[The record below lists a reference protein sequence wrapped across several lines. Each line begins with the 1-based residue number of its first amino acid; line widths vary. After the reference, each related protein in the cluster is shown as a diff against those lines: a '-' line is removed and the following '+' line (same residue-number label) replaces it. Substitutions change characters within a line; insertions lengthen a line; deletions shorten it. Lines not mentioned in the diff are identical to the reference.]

1 VGKTK
6 ATGPDEKIL
15 EKIEDTEFYI
25 DEKGRLG
32 AVLPYFAPD
41 HVRSLSDWSRDE
53 GKELGEVL
61 ISKIENVFWPLCGE
75 PPLKDDPALFG
86 DVERFIRDHVYF
98 TDDAHYSVAA
108 SWAICTWMS
117 EALQIAPRLIFY
129 GTTQSGKSRAINT
142 LNEIVYR
149 GHASFIPTS
158 AVLYATIERCNITP
172 FIDEYQAIQNVE
184 KLTDVEAVFKAG
196 YEKGGTVLRM
206 NRDTME
212 PVIHHVYGFMGLGT
226 KGKLPPEDLVNR
238 AIILNMQQKPRA
250 AKIARR
256 VDRERGIQLRGRL
269 LAFRIRVRSGEIDIS
284 SCFVKATELAL
295 KPVEINGALTELGDR
310 PIDLAES
317 LLTPSLIFGAGKERE
332 ILKVVANSQA
342 ESIDELISTPEGRT
356 FHALQFCYKSR
367 PTTKVND
374 LNGQPLK
381 DISRLTTLDIADQLN
396 QDVNDQECRDTYTK
410 RDRIE
415 TQYVTGWLKT
425 LGFSFKRGSG
435 NKSYFTE
442 ERFLQAYRTNLE
454 KYGVRD
460 GCPDIRKDQLTL
472 GSDR

>member
-6 ATGPDEKIL
+6 TAGPDEKTR
-15 EKIEDTEFYI
+15 KMIEDAEFFV
-25 DEKGRLG
+25 DDKERLG
-32 AVLPYFAPD
+32 AVLPHFAPD
-41 HVRSLSDWSRDE
+41 HIRLFSDWSRDE
-53 GKELGEVL
+53 GKELGEALDSGV
-61 ISKIENVFWPLCGE
+61 ENAFWPLCGE
-75 PPLKDDPALFG
+75 PSTEEDHALFE
-86 DVERFIRDHVYF
+86 DVERFIRDHVHF
-98 TDDAHYSVAA
+98 IDDSHYSVAA

-117 EALQIAPRLIFY
+117 ETLQIAPRLIFF
-129 GTTQSGKSRAINT
+129 GTTQSGKSRAIST
-142 LNEIVYR
+142 LREIVYR
-149 GHASFIPTS
+149 GYAPVIPS
-158 AVLYATIERCNITP
+158 PAVLYALIERRGPTL

-184 KLTDVEAVFKAG
+184 KLNDIEAVFKSG
-196 YEKGGTVLRM
+196 YEKGGTVPRM
-206 NRDTME
+206 NRDSME

-238 AIILNMQQKPRA
+238 AIIFNMQQKPRA

-256 VDRERGIQLRGRL
+256 LDQERGRALRGRL
-269 LAFRIRVRSGEIDIS
+269 LAFRLRVRSGEIDVQSCIS
-284 SCFVKATELAL
+284 SATDMAL
-295 KPVEINGALTELGDR
+295 KPVEINGSQTDLGDR
-310 PIDLAES
+310 PIDLAGS
-317 LLTPSLIFGAGKERE
+317 LLAPSLIFQAGKEKE
-332 ILKVVANSQA
+332 ILKVIANSQA

-356 FHALQFCYKSR
+356 FHALQLCYKSR
-367 PTTKVND
+367 PMTKVSD
-374 LNGQPLK
+374 LNGQPLR
-381 DISRLTTLDIADQLN
+381 DISRLTTLDVAEQLN

-472 GSDR
+472 RSDR